1 MCVIAFQTKE
11 QPFLTYDEVKEMALT
26 NPHGMGLMW
35 QDGRTIQ
42 YRKGFFNVNKFYD
55 FYCEVKNNPKTG
67 DIALHFRIG
76 TGRNI
81 DGANC
86 HPFPITS
93 VPKRIKSA
101 KGTCDVGV
109 MMNGIIGSS
118 TKEFSDTA
126 IYVMRNLK
134 EYYDIDRRF
143 FLHFSKRAE
152 QLFENEI
159 HGCRFVLMSKEATKL
174 FGVGWSDYEGKAMV
188 SNRYWIP
195 KPITTSYYR
204 NLYLDKWYD
213 DYCDTS
219 YVYDSYDS
227 YYRQKNAKRFSKKKN
242 EERHRSYIDEL
253 MDEVV

>member
-35 QDGRTIQ
+35 QDGKTIQ
-42 YRKGFFNVNKFYD
+42 YKKGFFNVNEFYD
-55 FYCEVKNNPKTG
+55 FYSDVKSNPKTG

-76 TGRNI
+76 TGSNI

-93 VPKRIKSA
+93 VPKRIKSL

-126 IYVMRNLK
+126 LYVMKNLK

-143 FLHFSKRAE
+143 FMHFSKRGE
-152 QLFENEI
+152 MLFENEI
-159 HGCRFVLMSKEATKL
+159 HGCRFVLMSKEGSKL
-174 FGVGWSDYEGKAMV
+174 FGTGWSDYEGKAMV

-195 KPITTSYYR
+195 KKLPTYDNDWYYTR
-204 NLYLDKWYD
+204 YCGYYD
-213 DYCDTS
+213 
-219 YVYDSYDS
+219 YDSYDDWYIQRAS
-227 YYRQKNAKRFSKKKN
+227 KRFSKKKSDS
-242 EERHRSYIDEL
+242 RHKSYIDYLQEG
-253 MDEVV
+253 VV

>member
-35 QDGRTIQ
+35 QDGKTIQ
-42 YRKGFFNVNKFYD
+42 YKKGFFNVNEFYD
-55 FYCEVKNNPKTG
+55 FYSEVKSNPKTG
-67 DIALHFRIG
+67 DIALHFRIA
-76 TGRNI
+76 TGSNI

-93 VPKRIKSA
+93 VPKRIKSL

-126 IYVMRNLK
+126 LYVMKNLK

-143 FLHFSKRAE
+143 FMHFSKRGE
-152 QLFENEI
+152 MLFENEI
-159 HGCRFVLMSKEATKL
+159 HGCRFVLMSKEGSKL
-174 FGVGWSDYEGKAMV
+174 FGTGWSDYEGKAMV

-195 KPITTSYYR
+195 IKYTMR
-204 NLYLDKWYD
+204 NHYGYDLYD
-213 DYCDTS
+213 D
-219 YVYDSYDS
+219 YDSYDDWYIRRAS
-227 YYRQKNAKRFSKKKN
+227 KRFSKKKSDF
-242 EERHRSYIDEL
+242 RHKSYIDYLQEG
-253 MDEVV
+253 VV